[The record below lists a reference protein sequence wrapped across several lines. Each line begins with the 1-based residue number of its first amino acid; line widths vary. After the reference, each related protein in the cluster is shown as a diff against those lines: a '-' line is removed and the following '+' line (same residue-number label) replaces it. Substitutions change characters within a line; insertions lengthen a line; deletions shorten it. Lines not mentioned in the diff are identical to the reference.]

1 MGGSAT
7 FRKMALMLWLM
18 LFFLFLYTPILSI
31 TYTSFNEDIVWPFPP
46 SFTWDAYLD
55 LIEARAYQEAL
66 GNSILV
72 GLGSAV
78 LSTVFALPAALS
90 VLRYPTRMRVL
101 AVVVFVSPLFVAEL
115 LIGISTLVFNKQL
128 LGLSGSIW
136 GAMLGNA
143 VHGFAFGFL
152 ILVAQLLRHNWALE
166 EAAKVFGATPL
177 RAFVEVTL
185 PAIWPAILGAF
196 LTSFLLAFNN
206 LDISFYNLGAIPVL
220 PTLSWG
226 SLRYGLKPEL
236 FSLSTLVNGFIL
248 LCFLGMIGMILWRGR
263 RQNLAG

>member
-1 MGGSAT
+1 MGTFAT
-7 FRKMALMLWLM
+7 VRKNLLLCWLL
-18 LFFLFLYTPILSI
+18 LFVAFLYMPILSI
-31 TYTSFNEDIVWPFPP
+31 TYTSFNEDVVWPFPP
-46 SFTWDAYLD
+46 SFSWDAYLD

-66 GNSILV
+66 WNSIVV

-78 LSTVFALPAALS
+78 MATAFALPAAMA
-90 VLRYPTRMRVL
+90 VLRYPTRLR
-101 AVVVFVSPLFVAEL
+101 AVAVILFVSPLFVAEL
-115 LIGISTLVFNKQL
+115 LVGISTLVFNKQI

-136 GAMLGNA
+136 GAMFGNA
-143 VHGFAFGFL
+143 VHCFAFAFL
-152 ILVAQLLRHNWALE
+152 ILVAQLLRHNWAME
-166 EAAKVFGATPL
+166 EAAKVFGATPA
-177 RAFVEVTL
+177 RAFFEVTL
-185 PAIWPAILGAF
+185 PTIWPAILGAF

-248 LCFLGMIGMILWRGR
+248 LCFMVMIAVILLRGR
-263 RQNLAG
+263 RAAA

>member
-1 MGGSAT
+1 MGSFAAI
-7 FRKMALMLWLM
+7 RKTLLLCWLV
-18 LFFLFLYTPILSI
+18 LFFIYLYTPILSI

-66 GNSILV
+66 WNSILV

-78 LSTVFALPAALS
+78 LATVFALPAAMS
-90 VLRYPTRMRVL
+90 VLRYPTRLRAL

-115 LIGISTLVFNKQL
+115 LVGISTLVFNKQI

-136 GAMLGNA
+136 GAMFGNA
-143 VHGFAFGFL
+143 VHCFAFAFL
-152 ILVAQLLRHNWALE
+152 ILVAQLLRHNWAME
-166 EAAKVFGATPL
+166 EAAKVFGATPV
-177 RAFVEVTL
+177 RAFLEVTL

-236 FSLSTLVNGFIL
+236 FSLSTLVNGVIL
-248 LCFLGMIGMILWRGR
+248 LCFLGMIAVIVR
-263 RQNLAG
+263 RSRRAEI